1 MKVKARRVDQRKILD
16 NRGFTLIE
24 MAIVLI
30 IIGIIIGAVV
40 KGKDVVK
47 SAEQKRLYTTFVRE
61 WQVAYNNYFD
71 RTGWILGDD
80 DSNGNTVRDGR
91 AGDGGSLASEGNL
104 VAQLDAVG
112 LNPPADGPTALS
124 NQRTYTDSEGRQYTL
139 NLQFDYDTTFGNHI
153 QISSTAGIPF
163 DLGMAWDK
171 VVDGTRDGDAGDLR
185 YVTDI
190 TVADLGTV
198 DANWPVA
205 TGVPPANSGAI
216 LLLEF

>member
-1 MKVKARRVDQRKILD
+1 MKVTATLKDRHAVLS
-16 NRGFTLIE
+16 NSGFTLIE

-61 WQVAYNNYFD
+61 WQVGYNNYFD

-80 DSNGNTVRDGR
+80 DNNGNTVRDGR
-91 AGDGGSLASEGNL
+91 AGDGGSLASEANL

-139 NLQFDYDTTFGNHI
+139 DLQFGYDPTFGNHI
-153 QISSTAGIPF
+153 RITSASGIAF

-190 TVADLGTV
+190 TAADLGTV
-198 DANWPVA
+198 DANWPAA
-205 TGVPPANSGAI
+205 TGTPPANSGAI